1 MGLKA
6 VANVGGGGGGGTVT
20 GTGTPG
26 KIAKFATASSIGDSL
41 LSESGTTITSAA
53 TAETFGS
60 AQTWTV
66 GAPNSQALV
75 VLSNA
80 GLERTLVLDTIS
92 RAVGVGVPTTP
103 STLLHVSDGVT
114 TFAGTTG
121 AGVRLDRATEALFS
135 SSDGTRSL
143 RAGLTGGNA
152 VIGTSTATDLLLQ
165 RGNVTAATLTSGA
178 IATLTLT
185 AGGAGYTSAAYS
197 QQALTGGT
205 GSGATADFVV
215 AGGIITSCVLRSP
228 GTGYAAADALSCAT
242 LGAGAGL
249 VVTVA
254 TISQVVAG
262 PGNVTA
268 LRRIG
273 AGTATPI
280 STLDSVGLSTFRAA
294 GLYQLQ
300 PSSSFG
306 PTSILAFAQAVFD
319 SSAEAS
325 GVTVVPASGTQ
336 YNTPICIVPRYDTS
350 LRSASTTIYGSF
362 VFPQLEATA
371 PAAGTTA
378 VFGIQ
383 SSPTVRSATITGS
396 TLLIRG
402 VLSSPGIVT
411 VGVGNT
417 VSQFTGVQGSLS
429 ISATN
434 VVTVTN
440 AYSLLAGGVS
450 MSGAAHV
457 VTNFY
462 GLQLPNFSAGTG
474 TITNR
479 WGISQEDTLAKNYFA
494 GNVGISTASPGGPLS
509 VTPLQYNTGT
519 ASQSLFVI
527 TGVGTTFT
535 AAMVGSQFVFA
546 NGVSAGTITVFTSAT
561 SITVSV
567 SQTVT
572 AQAYAIGYTGL
583 QVSTA
588 GNVGI
593 GTTSPTSL
601 LTVNGNLAFNSG
613 YGSAA
618 VAYGCRAWVNFIGAT
633 AVIRGSGG
641 VSSLTRAAAGT
652 YTINYTTAMPDI
664 NYSAVATK
672 QSVGSNADCQLYD
685 LFASRTT
692 TSSAWVNVEAGA
704 VVDSANI
711 NIAFFR

>member
-26 KIAKFATASSIGDSL
+26 KLAKFATASSIGDSL

-143 RAGLTGGNA
+143 RAGLTGGTA
-152 VIGTSTATDLLLQ
+152 VVGTSTATDMLLQ

-178 IATLTLT
+178 IATLTFT
-185 AGGAGYTSAAYS
+185 SPGAGYTNGTYS

-215 AGGIITSCVLRSP
+215 AGGTVTIMTLRSP
-228 GTGYAAADALSCAT
+228 GTGYAAGNALSCAT

-254 TISQVVAG
+254 TISQVVG
-262 PGNVTA
+262 GSGNLTA
-268 LRRIG
+268 LGRIG
-273 AGTATPI
+273 AGTATPLVTGEFVGSVWSRKSESILSVNSSGTYTQFRAGILVNPDAEPTKQTVVTATENPILCGIGALSRYDLSARTTNTSVYGVYANTSITTQNASASGFAYGGLFI
-280 STLDSVGLSTFRAA
+280 STSVSPTLSGASLNNI
-294 GLYQLQ
+294 GVW
-300 PSSSFG
+300 
-306 PTSILAFAQAVFD
+306 AQATVT
-319 SSAEAS
+319 STVTSANTITTLYAYDAS
-325 GVTVVPASGTQ
+325 VS
-336 YNTPICIVPRYDTS
+336 C
-350 LRSASTTIYGSF
+350 SA
-362 VFPQLEATA
+362 
-371 PAAGTTA
+371 TTA
-378 VFGIQ
+378 QSIQNAGYLVF
-383 SSPTVRSATITGS
+383 
-396 TLLIRG
+396 RG
-402 VLSSPGIVT
+402 A
-411 VGVGNT
+411 N
-417 VSQFTGVQGSLS
+417 F
-429 ISATN
+429 
-434 VVTVTN
+434 
-440 AYSLLAGGVS
+440 
-450 MSGAAHV
+450 SGAAHV
-457 VTNFY
+457 VNDFY
-462 GLQLPNFSAGTG
+462 GLYLPTTTLLNSA

-479 WGISQEDTLAKNYFA
+479 WGISQQDTLAKNYFA
-494 GNVGISTASPGGPLS
+494 GNVGVTNTSPSYPLHVGAGNAAGIVTTGPTAY
-509 VTPLQYNTGT
+509 VAT
-519 ASQSLFVI
+519 
-527 TGVGTTFT
+527 
-535 AAMVGSQFVFA
+535 
-546 NGVSAGTITVFTSAT
+546 NGAT
-561 SITVSV
+561 SLVVRDATNGIESFIYAGSGVVLAGAASIHAYEIRTANTTRITVS
-567 SQTVT
+567 
-572 AQAYAIGYTGL
+572 A
-583 QVSTA
+583 A
-588 GNVGI
+588 GN
-593 GTTSPTSL
+593 TSIANTLS
-601 LTVNGNLAFNSG
+601 FNSG
-613 YGSAA
+613 FGSAST
-618 VAYGCRAWVNFIGAT
+618 AYGCRVWINFIGAT

-641 VSSLTRAAAGT
+641 VSSLVRTLAGT

-672 QSVGSNADCQLYD
+672 QSNTVNTDCQLYD

-692 TSSAWVNVEAGA
+692 TSSVWVNVEATA

>member
-185 AGGAGYTSAAYS
+185 AGGAGYTNGTYS

-402 VLSSPGIVT
+402 VLSSPGIAT

-479 WGISQEDTLAKNYFA
+479 WGISQEDTLASNQFSA
-494 GNVGISTASPGGPLS
+494 VTNTFSGIVRA
-509 VTPLQYNTGT
+509 TG
-519 ASQSLFVI
+519 
-527 TGVGTTFT
+527 
-535 AAMVGSQFVFA
+535 
-546 NGVSAGTITVFTSAT
+546 
-561 SITVSV
+561 
-567 SQTVT
+567 
-572 AQAYAIGYTGL
+572 
-583 QVSTA
+583 STA
-588 GNVGI
+588 GAPAFSTPADTDTGLYFPSANTVRIATNGTVGLEVD
-593 GTTSPTSL
+593 SSQ
-601 LTVNGNLAFNSG
+601 NLKFNSG

-618 VAYGCRAWVNFIGAT
+618 VAYGCRTWVNFIGAT

-672 QSVGSNADCQLYD
+672 QSVTVNNDCQIYD
-685 LFASRTT
+685 LILSRTT
-692 TSSAWVNVEAGA
+692 TSSVWVNVESNA
-704 VVDSANI
+704 VVDSSNI

>member
-26 KIAKFATASSIGDSL
+26 KLAKFATASSIGDSL

-60 AQTWTV
+60 AQTWTF

-185 AGGAGYTSAAYS
+185 AGGAGYTNGTYS

-262 PGNVTA
+262 SGNVTA
-268 LRRIG
+268 LGRIG
-273 AGTATPI
+273 AGTATPRAPLDAIGGALFDGAALLPFYNSAI
-280 STLDSVGLSTFRAA
+280 SNPAR
-294 GLYQLQ
+294 
-300 PSSSFG
+300 SF
-306 PTSILAFAQAVFD
+306 
-319 SSAEAS
+319 SSAAIGTAGSAAIAPS
-325 GVTVVPASGTQ
+325 GNTQ
-336 YNTPICIVPRYDTS
+336 YTGLMINSLVDTT
-350 LRSASTTIYGSF
+350 ASTSNGIRGIYSGLVMGTSPAGYTGSTIGFQVSAYRREAGD
-362 VFPQLEATA
+362 LATA
-371 PAAGTTA
+371 PAISAFQATLGAGPGVGSVSTGAVKTINSFILCGNVGHTIATANHVDVSWTATGNITSAAGLNCNPITGAGT
-378 VFGIQ
+378 V
-383 SSPTVRSATITGS
+383 AT
-396 TLLIRG
+396 
-402 VLSSPGIVT
+402 
-411 VGVGNT
+411 
-417 VSQFTGVQGSLS
+417 
-429 ISATN
+429 
-434 VVTVTN
+434 
-440 AYSLLAGGVS
+440 
-450 MSGAAHV
+450 
-457 VTNFY
+457 FY
-462 GLQLPNFSAGTG
+462 GVRIQASTTPV
-474 TITNR
+474 ITTR
-479 WGISQEDTLAKNYFA
+479 WGISQEDTLASNQFSA
-494 GNVGISTASPGGPLS
+494 VTNTFSGIVRA
-509 VTPLQYNTGT
+509 TG
-519 ASQSLFVI
+519 
-527 TGVGTTFT
+527 
-535 AAMVGSQFVFA
+535 
-546 NGVSAGTITVFTSAT
+546 
-561 SITVSV
+561 
-567 SQTVT
+567 
-572 AQAYAIGYTGL
+572 
-583 QVSTA
+583 STA
-588 GNVGI
+588 GAPAFSTPADTDTGLYFPSANTVRISTNGTVGLEVD
-593 GTTSPTSL
+593 SSQ
-601 LTVNGNLAFNSG
+601 NLKFNSG
-613 YGSAA
+613 FGSATT
-618 VAYGCRAWVNFIGAT
+618 AYGCRAWINFIGAT

-652 YTINYTTAMPDI
+652 YTINYTTAMPDTG
-664 NYSAVATK
+664 YSAIATK
-672 QSVGSNADCQLYD
+672 QSVTVNNDCQLYD

-692 TSSAWVNVEAGA
+692 TSSVWVNVESNA
-704 VVDSANI
+704 VIDSANI
-711 NIAFFR
+711 NLAFFR